1 MIIKFFNRLMELVF
15 VLILHRELN
24 GLAACIRSQ
33 IYMRRTAT
41 LHLFDSGEPV
51 TLGDRRRW
59 ISLPLFQTLLSSQL
73 ICFGNASGMRNQRLS
88 DIVDPVMGFSLVS

>member
-1 MIIKFFNRLMELVF
+1 MF
-15 VLILHRELN
+15 VPILHTERN
-24 GLAACIRSQ
+24 GLAVSIRSQ

-51 TLGDRRRW
+51 TLGDRGRW